1 MHTTEHSQLF
11 GSRPAPRGRPV
22 KPCSAALALAVIFGT
37 LGVRPASAQGFISPF
52 VGYIFGGE
60 AGCLTITD
68 CEDKHVHYGVSFGA
82 IGSIVGFE
90 GEFAYTPDFFGQSPH
105 QTSSVLTFMGNFMLA
120 PKIGPVQP
128 YGVGGVGLIRN
139 SVTAGTT
146 SDQNQFGWDVGGGL
160 IVYFSKHVGVRGD
173 VRYYKSFQLLDFVNL
188 PNVPERDLRGRRLDF
203 DRFAIAAVFK
213 F

>member
-1 MHTTEHSQLF
+1 MTTERSQLF
-11 GSRPAPRGRPV
+11 GSRPAPRSRPV
-22 KPCSAALALAVIFGT
+22 KPFSAALVLAAIFGT
-37 LGVRPASAQGFISPF
+37 FGVPPASAQGFISPF
-52 VGYIFGGE
+52 VGYIFGGD
-60 AGCLTITD
+60 AGCPAVAD
-68 CEDKHVHYGVSFGA
+68 CEDKHLHYGVSFGA

-90 GEFAYTPDFFGQSPH
+90 GEFAYTPDFFGQSSN
-105 QTSSVLTFMGNFMLA
+105 QTSNVLTFMANLMLA

-146 SDQNQFGWDVGGGL
+146 TDQNQLGWDVGGGL

-188 PNVPERDLRGRRLDF
+188 PNLPETDLRGTRLDF

>member
-1 MHTTEHSQLF
+1 MTTERSQLF
-11 GSRPAPRGRPV
+11 GPRPTPRGRPL
-22 KPCSAALALAVIFGT
+22 KPFSAALVLAVIFGT
-37 LGVRPASAQGFISPF
+37 FGVRPVSAQGFISPF

-90 GEFAYTPDFFGQSPH
+90 SEFAYTPDFFGQSSH

-146 SDQNQFGWDVGGGL
+146 SDQNQFGWDVGGGTSASMSACAATSATTSR
-160 IVYFSKHVGVRGD
+160 FSFSISSTCRTCPRGT
-173 VRYYKSFQLLDFVNL
+173 FAG
-188 PNVPERDLRGRRLDF
+188 RGSISTDSR
-203 DRFAIAAVFK
+203 
-213 F
+213 